1 MERSVSNLKLT
12 SIYVKYITVTLA
24 CIDIIHTT
32 FSYFNIDAFCL
43 SILSGMSILTFI
55 LLYLLSY
62 AFKFCAYHRIPL
74 HYMVVSHVISCV
86 DYYIGIPISDKALYC
101 LYLVLFGIFTICYV
115 ANYKKTT
122 RRNN

>member
-1 MERSVSNLKLT
+1 MERNVSNLKLT

-74 HYMVVSHVISCV
+74 HYMVNYLEKQSC
-86 DYYIGIPISDKALYC
+86 DFKSEKRKDSTLCIKY
-101 LYLVLFGIFTICYV
+101 
-115 ANYKKTT
+115 
-122 RRNN
+122 